1 MAVEWTPGIAVSQ
14 GGVHVAVRAIVLD
27 AMSKRPGDTLTKNDD
42 FRAALGVGVGTV
54 QRALDLLADRGA
66 LRTVSRGHLGRRIE
80 AVDPGQC
87 WQAAG
92 LPPIRISLSPPGS
105 VEINSLEETLG
116 DELVR
121 LGVPHTVRHVRGG
134 NRRLEQLNSGDF
146 DLTVVSAGT
155 FDGLVGS
162 WASTPAMISRQLD
175 AGTYYAPERLL
186 VLTAGRR
193 ADHELLRIAID
204 RESFDHEALTLA
216 QFPPGPGRQYLEVP
230 YPEVPAFVLAGL
242 ADAGIWH
249 VTRSAVPLG
258 MAGLTSRPM
267 AGADAAATR
276 DRLSGATIA
285 GWAGRPELV
294 AVLESLRLDGLGAV
308 LARHVAQEQEA
319 AARLAR
325 ELQRSAA
332 SETPSD

>member
-1 MAVEWTPGIAVSQ
+1 VAAEWTPAIAVSH
-14 GGVHVAVRAIVLD
+14 GGLHVAVRAIVLD
-27 AMSKRPGDTLTKNDD
+27 ALSKRPGDTLSRNDD

-66 LRTVSRGHLGRRIE
+66 LQTTARGHLGRRIE
-80 AVDPGQC
+80 AVNPGQC

-105 VEINSLEETLG
+105 VEINSMEETLG

-162 WASTPAMISRQLD
+162 WTSPPAMISRQLD
-175 AGTYYAPERLL
+175 PGTYYAPERLL
-186 VLTAGRR
+186 VLTTGRR
-193 ADHELLRIAID
+193 PDDELVRIAID
-204 RESFDHEALTLA
+204 RESFNHEALTLA
-216 QFPPGPGRQYLEVP
+216 QYPPRPGRQYLDVP
-230 YPEVPAFVLAGL
+230 YPEVPAHVLAGL

-258 MAGLTSRPM
+258 LGGLTSRPM
-267 AGADAAATR
+267 AGTDAEATR
-276 DRLSGATIA
+276 DRLSGATIVR
-285 GWAGRPELV
+285 WAGRKELG
-294 AVLESLRLDGLGAV
+294 AVLESLRLDGLAAA
-308 LARHVAQEQEA
+308 LARQIAQENDA
-319 AARLAR
+319 ADRLAR
-325 ELQRSAA
+325 ALRRSTT
-332 SETPSD
+332 ETRSD